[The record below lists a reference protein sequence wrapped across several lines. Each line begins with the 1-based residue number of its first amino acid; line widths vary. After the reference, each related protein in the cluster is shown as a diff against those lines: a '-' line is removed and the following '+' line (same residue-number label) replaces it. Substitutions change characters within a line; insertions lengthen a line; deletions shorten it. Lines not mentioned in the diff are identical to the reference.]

1 MVYSARL
8 LGCIAAL
15 LVCCIA
21 LPVPAAD
28 FRSGDLIVAEPWSP
42 PTPPVAT
49 VGVVYFSLTNKGST
63 PRRLTAI
70 SSPAARQVEIH
81 ESRLVQGTIQMRPVT
96 FVDCPPGS
104 TVRSEPGGLHVML
117 VGLERPLTAG
127 MQYPL
132 SLTFQDGG
140 VLDVVVTVSARK

>member
-1 MVYSARL
+1 VGYSVWL
-8 LGCIAAL
+8 LGCVAAL
-15 LVCCIA
+15 LACCIA
-21 LPVPAAD
+21 LSVRAAD
-28 FRSGDLIVAEPWSP
+28 FRSGDLIVAQPWSP

-49 VGVVYFSLTNKGST
+49 VGAVYFSLINKGFT

-81 ESRLVQGTIQMRPVT
+81 ESRLVQGMIQMRPVT

-117 VGLERPLTAG
+117 VGLSRPLTPG
-127 MQYPL
+127 MQFPL
-132 SLTFQDGG
+132 SMTFQDGG